1 MNGGIVM
8 EQEIKTTSEIYNISR
23 QLSMENKKY
32 VIAVANAL
40 LFPRVIRKREI
51 AEYQRIVPCGRSEEM
66 KLLIPLALLLI
77 IIVAKRCFVSK
88 GNYLLRWGREN
99 R

>member
-23 QLSMENKKY
+23 QLSRENKKY

-40 LFPRVIRKREI
+40 LFSQGYKKEENCRVSANCSVR
-51 AEYQRIVPCGRSEEM
+51 AE
-66 KLLIPLALLLI
+66 
-77 IIVAKRCFVSK
+77 
-88 GNYLLRWGREN
+88 
-99 R
+99 